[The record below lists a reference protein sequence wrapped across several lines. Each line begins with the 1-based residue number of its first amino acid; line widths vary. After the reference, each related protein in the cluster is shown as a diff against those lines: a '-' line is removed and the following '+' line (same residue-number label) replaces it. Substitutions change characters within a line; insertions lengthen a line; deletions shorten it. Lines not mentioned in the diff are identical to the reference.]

1 MITTPA
7 LDRSGI
13 SANATRQL
21 PHALYVLGAS
31 AGVAVFL
38 ALIILY
44 GWHSGNESLVRVIKR
59 WPIVP
64 YQTAWVMLFAGAG
77 FLAWVLGAARFA
89 FALGLLV
96 LVPTLASL
104 LHYGGILGF
113 ELDAWLAGLELPL
126 DGPLR
131 ISPNAALSYALLALA
146 LLGLARRIR
155 GRKLLG
161 AIGLIAAMTAALA
174 LSAILGYLVGTP
186 YAYQWG
192 PVPAFAFLPV
202 SVALLLAISVLAYA
216 WTAALPSPRDWPHW
230 LPLAVWLLVSVMT
243 VLYVAALR
251 TERVQI
257 VRAEAQRLTFDVARS
272 LERELQA
279 RAGSLER
286 MANRM
291 IGSGMQ
297 RSDWERD
304 ARRYLNDFGDYD
316 SLSFYAAA
324 NILPWSV
331 RRDDAADMP
340 ETIRL
345 ILERTIAQR
354 SGVTYSPI
362 FNVGAAPHIAVRAP
376 LGAASGYIDAVINL
390 ERLLD
395 TALNESAHK
404 VGLSLADNG
413 RTFYVRNTEQLT
425 PESTISAR
433 ISGPGIDW
441 DLKLDAQAVLQPLQS
456 KLPEF
461 ALVGGLLFATLL
473 AYTVRLSQISRAHA
487 LETEEANVRLIE
499 EIEERTRLEE
509 RTRQIIESAYDAFVS
524 IDADGIIIDWNP
536 QAERTFGFTRD
547 EVLGRSLADTIVPPL
562 YREAHTRGM
571 QRFNQ
576 TGQSSIINRRLE
588 MPATNKTGQEFPV
601 EMTISVVRD
610 ANSMAFH
617 AFIHDISERQ
627 ALQHRITESRDYYL
641 RLFEEFPMLVWR
653 ARPDGQRDYFNRAWL
668 EFTGRHLD
676 QELGDG
682 WQLDLY
688 SDDRESY
695 LAAWQR
701 ALGLRAPFEREFRL
715 VDAQQQPRWIH
726 ETCRPIFDLDGEF
739 AGFLGAC
746 VDITRA
752 KELEHALRQYN
763 EDLEQRVEI
772 RTAEL
777 SQANQRLNSEIEER
791 AAAQLALKRHADEL
805 ARSNAELEQ
814 FAYVAS
820 HDLQEPLRM
829 VSSYAQL
836 LHRRYYDKLDGDA
849 TDFID
854 YIVEGAMR
862 MQQLIEDL
870 LAFSRLG
877 TRPTQFARMDSAEA
891 LELAR
896 EKLEKPLRQ
905 SSAKIEV
912 GPLPEIWGDQ
922 NQVAL
927 IFQTLLSNA
936 IKFRRET
943 PPCIRI
949 NAERRES
956 EWEFSVSDNGI
967 GIEPQYF
974 QRIFI
979 IFQRLHSKAEYPGT
993 GIGLAIAKKIVERHG
1008 GRIWLE
1014 SELGKGTTFYFT
1026 LRAADHE

>member
-1 MITTPA
+1 MTLTPKSA
-7 LDRSGI
+7 SPATLDLAQQRS
-13 SANATRQL
+13 
-21 PHALYVLGAS
+21 HALYVLAAS
-31 AGVAVFL
+31 AGIAIVL
-38 ALIILY
+38 ALIVLY
-44 GWHSGNESLVRVIKR
+44 GWHSGNESLVRVIHR

-64 YQTAWVMLFAGAG
+64 YQTAWMMLLAGAG
-77 FLAWVLGAARFA
+77 FLAWSLGAARVA
-89 FALGLLV
+89 FALGLTV
-96 LVPTLASL
+96 LVPTLAALSNYAGL
-104 LHYGGILGF
+104 FAF
-113 ELDAWLAGLELPL
+113 EIDAWVERPELPIA
-126 DGPLR
+126 GPRR
-131 ISPNAALSYALLALA
+131 ISPNAALAYALLSLA

-155 GRKLLG
+155 GRRLLG
-161 AIGLIAAMTAALA
+161 AIGLIAVMTAALA

-202 SVALLLAISVLAYA
+202 AAALLLALAVFAYA
-216 WTAALPSPRDWPHW
+216 WSAALPSARDWPHW
-230 LPLAVWLLVSVMT
+230 LPIAVWLLIAVMT
-243 VLYVAALR
+243 MLYVAALR
-251 TERVQI
+251 TERVQL
-257 VRAEAQRLTFDVARS
+257 VRAETQRMAFDIARG
-272 LERELQA
+272 LERELQT

-291 IGSGMQ
+291 IGSSVA
-297 RSDWERD
+297 RRDWERD
-304 ARRYLNDFGDYD
+304 AQRYLNDFNDYD
-316 SLSFYAAA
+316 SLSLYPPTGAPAWRVA
-324 NILPWSV
+324 
-331 RRDDAADMP
+331 RDDGADMP
-340 ETIRL
+340 AAVQLTPAR
-345 ILERTIAQR
+345 AQELR
-354 SGVTYSPI
+354 YAATYSPV
-362 FNVGAAPHIAVRAP
+362 FRSGGAQHIALRVPVGSAGR
-376 LGAASGYIDAVINL
+376 IDAVINL

-395 TALNESAHK
+395 TSLKGTAHK
-404 VGLSLADNG
+404 VGLALSENG
-413 RTFYVRNTEQLT
+413 KTFYVRNVEQLT
-425 PESTISAR
+425 AESAVSAPISA
-433 ISGPGIDW
+433 PGIGW
-441 DLKLDAQAVLQPLQS
+441 NLKFDAQAILRPLQS

-461 ALVGGLLFATLL
+461 ALIGGLLFATLL
-473 AYTVRLSQISRAHA
+473 AYTVRLSRISRARA
-487 LETEEANVRLIE
+487 FETEEANVRLLE

-524 IDADGIIIDWNP
+524 IDEQGVVTDWNP

-562 YREAHTRGM
+562 YREAHTRGI

-576 TGQSSIINRRLE
+576 TGRSTIINRRLE
-588 MPATNKTGQEFPV
+588 MPAINKAGEEFPV
-601 EMTISVVRD
+601 EMTISAVRD
-610 ANSMAFH
+610 ANSIVFH

-627 ALQHRITESRDYYL
+627 ALQQRITESRDYYL
-641 RLFEEFPMLVWR
+641 HLFEEFPTLVWR

-676 QELGDG
+676 QEIGDG

-695 LAAWQR
+695 LAAWER

-715 VDAQQQPRWIH
+715 TDAQQQARWIH

-752 KELEHALRQYN
+752 KELESALRQYN

-836 LHRRYYDKLDGDA
+836 LHRRYYDKLDADA
-849 TDFID
+849 SDFID
-854 YIVEGAMR
+854 YIVEGATR

-877 TRPTQFARMDSAEA
+877 ARPPQFAQIDTRRAFEFA
-891 LELAR
+891 C
-896 EKLEKPLRQ
+896 EKLEKSLRQ
-905 SSAKIEV
+905 SGAKLEI

-922 NQVAL
+922 DQITLV
-927 IFQTLLSNA
+927 FQTLLSNA
-936 IKFRRET
+936 IKFRREM
-943 PPCIRI
+943 PPCIKI
-949 NAERRES
+949 NAERRDS
-956 EWEFSVSDNGI
+956 GWEFAFSDNGI

-974 QRIFI
+974 QRIFV

-1026 LRAADHE
+1026 LRAVDHE